1 MSNHTDLHKEAAV
14 NEKIRQQGIQRQRE
28 IETKKATERLKQ
40 KEKQDRGVT
49 PVTIRIP
56 VIPYKGNKDAN
67 RDWGESSRGSGG

>member
-14 NEKIRQQGIQRQRE
+14 NKKIRQQGIQRLRE
-28 IETKKATERLKQ
+28 IETRKATERA
-40 KEKQDRGVT
+40 KEKERQDRGVT

-67 RDWGESSRGSGG
+67 RDWSESSRRSGG